1 MNFEQLPLDVI
12 LLYTTAAIFGIIGAW
27 TVHAHSEVLK
37 KTDITPTQLNLNN
50 KVEEALS
57 SLKNDVSAFHTEVS
71 TLEAK
76 VVVASV
82 KVAETGNKVAKVRS
96 GVFKDVESLLSGYG
110 HLIILCVFLV
120 LFLIALEYYLQLKLR
135 MSDGTSFNKSYISAQ
150 STLVK
155 FFILIFHLLVAY
167 WCMWLYAP

>member
-1 MNFEQLPLDVI
+1 MDQLPLDLV
-12 LLYTTAAIFGIIGAW
+12 LFCASAAIFGIVAAW
-27 TVHAHSEVLK
+27 SIHTHSKVLK
-37 KTDITPTQLNLNN
+37 KTDITPAQLNINN

-57 SLKNDVSAFHTEVS
+57 SLKNDVSAFNTETS
-71 TLEAK
+71 ALEAR
-76 VVVASV
+76 VVVASA

-110 HLIILCVFLV
+110 HLIILCAFLV

-155 FFILIFHLLVAY
+155 LFILIFHLLVAY
-167 WCMWLYAP
+167 CCMWLYAP